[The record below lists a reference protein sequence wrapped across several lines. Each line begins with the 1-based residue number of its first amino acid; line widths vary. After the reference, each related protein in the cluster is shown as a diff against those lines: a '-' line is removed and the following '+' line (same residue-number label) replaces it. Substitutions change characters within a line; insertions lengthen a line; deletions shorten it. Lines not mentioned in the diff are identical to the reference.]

1 MEVITTNRLTKRYK
15 EFTAVDNLTLHI
27 KKNSIYGFIGPN
39 GAGKSTTM
47 KMLLGL
53 TSPSDGDFSING
65 KRFPKDRMEILSEV
79 GSFIE
84 SPSFYPN
91 LTGRE
96 NLIII
101 QRILG
106 LEKQAVDEVL
116 ELVDLSSFGD
126 RLAKNYSLGMKQ
138 RLGLATALI
147 GRPPILILDEPTNGL
162 DPTGIHEIRN
172 LIRSLPTLYDC
183 TILIS
188 PHMLAEIEQM
198 ATDVG
203 VLNHGRLLFEG
214 SLDALR
220 QQGEASQHL
229 EDIFLTMIQKDNAAR
244 KQRARL

>member
-1 MEVITTNRLTKRYK
+1 MEVITTNRLTKQYK

-53 TSPSDGDFSING
+53 TSPSSGEFSING
-65 KRFPKDRMEILSEV
+65 KQFPKDRMEILSEV

-96 NLIII
+96 NLVII

-116 ELVDLSSFGD
+116 ELVDLNSFGD

-188 PHMLAEIEQM
+188 SHMLAEIEQM